1 MGLYELEPLA
11 LGGSADDGHNS
22 LSLHVLDPLHV
33 LEEMPA
39 IGAPP
44 AAAVRTDYIEAAELP
59 QIAGEHFVELEQDKE
74 PAAVAQVFRA
84 LDGVDSPGDLSRM
97 DMAAGPRRGSLL
109 VVGPRRS
116 R

>member
-1 MGLYELEPLA
+1 MGLYELEP

-84 LDGVDSPGDLSRM
+84 LDGVDSSRM

>member
-1 MGLYELEPLA
+1 MRGAVDVRLIGLYELEP

-59 QIAGEHFVELEQDKE
+59 QIAWRWGRSCLKWPGSRGEKLTNN
-74 PAAVAQVFRA
+74 
-84 LDGVDSPGDLSRM
+84 
-97 DMAAGPRRGSLL
+97 
-109 VVGPRRS
+109 
-116 R
+116 